1 MTNMYLYFYLQI
13 NWFQNIQNLPLCPS
27 IVSPIFVFQIP
38 VFPSIDHGQNS
49 INKRTNEFDFTTM
62 IPQVNLFSFVFWKK
76 LKTPKRH
83 FEIN

>member
-62 IPQVNLFSFVFWKK
+62 ILSGQLVFVCFLEEIEGTKK
-76 LKTPKRH
+76 TFR
-83 FEIN
+83 N

>member
-62 IPQVNLFSFVFWKK
+62 ILSGQLVFVCFLEEIEDTKK
-76 LKTPKRH
+76 TFR
-83 FEIN
+83 N